1 MAAIIAQLTRA
12 KRERGRK
19 ITYETNKCLYHLPP
33 FDDHFDPRVHN
44 KYLARWGRRQV
55 DTQETVKLRLSP
67 SRGFL

>member
-44 KYLARWGRRQV
+44 KYLARWVVG
-55 DTQETVKLRLSP
+55 TQT
-67 SRGFL
+67 SRYAGNCEVEAVTF